1 MIPKDNR
8 TPFTG
13 TWLEHGLGVLRA
25 KKKNR
30 TGWQQ
35 FVPLNVCPSSL
46 DLKKNWIDGSLFVI
60 LVDSDTS

>member
-1 MIPKDNR
+1 M
-8 TPFTG
+8 
-13 TWLEHGLGVLRA
+13 EHGLGVLRA
-25 KKKNR
+25 KRKNR

-46 DLKKNWIDGSLFVI
+46 DLKKNWIDGSLFFI